1 MTAYSRIAGSVRE
14 RVLSGNWQPGHQL
27 PTERELCKEYGTS
40 RITIRR
46 ALQILEQERLLDRR
60 QGVGTFVN
68 STAAKKI
75 PILNTDFFGSISRH
89 APEMQRRLER
99 SSRTRADQHLAEVFD
114 VCVGEPMLS
123 AVRIDSIRGE
133 PVVMDEVSVL
143 GRFAVRLTDDHL
155 GQLDFLSLW
164 QKVENIELDY
174 CTQSIEAAPA
184 ERSVARRLHCRP
196 GSPVLRESVL
206 LYIAGGQAVGLFVS
220 FYRHECFRFD
230 ATMSLSIA

>member
-1 MTAYSRIAGSVRE
+1 MTAYSRIACSIRE

-75 PILNTDFFGSISRH
+75 PIINTDFFGSISQH

-99 SSRTRADQHLAEVFD
+99 SGRGRADRRLAEIFG

-123 AVRIDSIRGE
+123 AVRVDSIRDE
-133 PVVMDEVSVL
+133 PVVMDEVSIL
-143 GRFAVRLTDDHL
+143 GRFAERLTDEHL
-155 GQLDFLSLW
+155 GQMDFLALW
-164 QKVENIELDY
+164 QKVENIELNY
-174 CTQSIEAAPA
+174 GVQSIEAAPA
-184 ERSVARRLHCRP
+184 ERAVARRLNCRP
-196 GSPVLRESVL
+196 GTPVLRESVTV
-206 LYIAGGQAVGLFVS
+206 YVAGNQAAGLFVS

-230 ATMSLSIA
+230 ATMSLL

>member
-1 MTAYSRIAGSVRE
+1 MTAYSRIAGSIRE

-27 PTERELCKEYGTS
+27 PTERELCSEYGAS

-46 ALQILEQERLLDRR
+46 ALQILEHERLLDRR

-68 STAAKKI
+68 STASKKI

-89 APEMQRRLER
+89 APEMSRRLER
-99 SSRTRADQHLAEVFD
+99 SARSQADQHLADMFG
-114 VCVGEPMLS
+114 VCVGDPLLT
-123 AVRIDSIRGE
+123 AVRVDSIRDE
-133 PVVMDEVSVL
+133 PVVMDEVAIL
-143 GRFAVRLTDDHL
+143 GRFGERLTEENL
-155 GQLDFLSLW
+155 CELNFLSLW

-174 CTQSIEAAPA
+174 CTQTIEAAPA
-184 ERSVARRLHCRP
+184 DRAVARRLYCRP
-196 GSPVLRESVL
+196 GAPILRESVL

-230 ATMSLSIA
+230 ATLSLSVS